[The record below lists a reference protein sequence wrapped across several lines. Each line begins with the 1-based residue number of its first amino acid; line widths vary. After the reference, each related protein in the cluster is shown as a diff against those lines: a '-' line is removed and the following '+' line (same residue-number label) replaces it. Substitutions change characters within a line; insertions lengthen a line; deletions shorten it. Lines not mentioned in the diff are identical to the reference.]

1 MDAVSSRNC
10 AMTVQFPAATSWS
23 SLIYNDINAK
33 TTAAINEDTAMVYS
47 AVRDLVMMVCLIE
60 WVPLMG
66 GTHLKTQKLMMFQAR
81 SSQSVTAGETTML
94 SIS

>member
-1 MDAVSSRNC
+1 
-10 AMTVQFPAATSWS
+10 MTVQLPAATSWS
-23 SLIYNDINAK
+23 SLMYNDMKAK

-66 GTHLKTQKLMMFQAR
+66 GTHLKTQRLIR
-81 SSQSVTAGETTML
+81 SA
-94 SIS
+94 

>member
-1 MDAVSSRNC
+1 MDAVRSRNC

-23 SLIYNDINAK
+23 SLMYNEMKAK
-33 TTAAINEDTAMVYS
+33 TTAAINEDTAIEYS

-66 GTHLKTQKLMMFQAR
+66 GTHLNRQRLKC
-81 SSQSVTAGETTML
+81 SV
-94 SIS
+94 

>member
-23 SLIYNDINAK
+23 SLMYNEMKAK
-33 TTAAINEDTAMVYS
+33 TTAAINEDTAIEYS

-66 GTHLKTQKLMMFQAR
+66 GTHWKTQRLK
-81 SSQSVTAGETTML
+81 VY
-94 SIS
+94 